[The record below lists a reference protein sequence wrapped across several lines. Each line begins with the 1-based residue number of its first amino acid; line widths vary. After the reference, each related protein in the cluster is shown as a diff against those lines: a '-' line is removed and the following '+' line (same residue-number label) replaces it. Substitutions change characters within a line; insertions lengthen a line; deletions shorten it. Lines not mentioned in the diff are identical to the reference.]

1 MKNLSYE
8 SIIKEI
14 KRRLSIVSLIE
25 AYLSLKRSG
34 KNFVGICP
42 FHDDKNPSLQV
53 SEEKGLFHCFSCGAG
68 GDIFGFMMRY
78 NNISFP
84 EAIVELAKRADVPL
98 ERQYRSPAREKSIA
112 DALFRINSLTCK
124 FYHKALLESQ
134 EGKEA
139 LNYLSA
145 RGISLEMVKEFNL
158 GYAPSSW
165 NTLTKLLAAK
175 NIPLG
180 TAEEI
185 GLVIK
190 RQNKDSYYDRFRG
203 RIIFPIKDV
212 DGKVVG
218 FGGRTIS
225 GEEPKYINSP
235 ESEIYHKK
243 SILYGLDRSRDY
255 IRREKHAVVVEG
267 YMDFLSLFYAGI
279 RNAVATLGT
288 SLTREHAIILRRYTD
303 KVIVVFDG
311 DEAGKK
317 AALRV
322 LDVFLPEGLKPL
334 MVILPE
340 GHDPA
345 SLIFE
350 GRQDEFQKSLESAAP
365 ILDFM
370 IERNIRSFE
379 EQKTSRSAAVKEIV
393 DVLSKM
399 KDPIERS
406 YYIKKT
412 GESFGV
418 REDELLSLLKFR
430 DKLKGRISAR
440 KPANNDERLVLKT
453 LLKFPKLVD
462 YIREDDLIDIFPE
475 NEIKTVLEH
484 IILNGFDDLSSL
496 LFKFNDSS
504 VQEAISEVVF
514 LSDDVPDEATAWRL
528 LKDCIRKLKLKRV
541 EENLRVVRIKID
553 RAIAEKNN
561 LLEEKLIKEYRDLI
575 QEEKNIRGRD

>member
-8 SIIKEI
+8 SVIKEI

-42 FHDDKNPSLQV
+42 FHDDKNPSLHV

-84 EAIVELAKRADVPL
+84 EAIAELAKRADVPL
-98 ERQYRSPAREKSIA
+98 ERQYRAPAREKSRA
-112 DALFRINSLTCK
+112 NALFRINSLICK

-145 RGISLEMVKEFNL
+145 RGISLETVKEFNL

-165 NTLTKLLAAK
+165 DTLTRILDAK
-175 NIPLG
+175 NIPLSM
-180 TAEEI
+180 AEEI

-190 RQNKDSYYDRFRG
+190 RQNKDGYYDRFRG

-218 FGGRTIS
+218 FGGRTVS
-225 GEEPKYINSP
+225 GEEPKYMK
-235 ESEIYHKK
+235 SEIYHKK

-267 YMDFLSLFYAGI
+267 YMDFLSLFRAGI

-322 LDVFLPEGLKPL
+322 LVVFLPEGLKPL

-345 SLIFE
+345 SFIFE
-350 GRQDEFQKSLESAAP
+350 GRQDEFQKLLHSAAP

-370 IERNIRSFE
+370 IERNMRSFE
-379 EQKTSRSAAVKEIV
+379 EQKTSRSAAVKEIA

-399 KDPIERS
+399 KDTIERS

-418 REDELLSLLKFR
+418 REDELLSLLKFG
-430 DKLKGRISAR
+430 DKLEGRISAK
-440 KPANNDERLVLKT
+440 KPVNNDERLVLKT

-462 YIREDDLIDIFPE
+462 YICEDDLIDIFPE

-514 LSDDVPDEATAWRL
+514 LSDDVPDEATAWKL

-575 QEEKNIRGRD
+575 QEQKNIRGRD